1 LRSRS
6 GQRVLGFATEHELS
20 IETTMND
27 SFVHLAVI
35 TAFALSVFGCARAPP
50 ITSAPPM
57 VEVAAPLERLIVDR
71 DTFPGR
77 FDAVESVE
85 VRPRVNGYIDS
96 VNFKDGDT
104 VKKGDLLFVIDP
116 RPYAA
121 MVEEARGRLADARS
135 HQILAG
141 QELERAKILIATNT
155 IAPDLF
161 ERREQTIRGAE
172 AAVQVA
178 EGALHEAELNLGYC
192 RVSAPMAGRVSR
204 HFVSA
209 GNLVVGGAANATL
222 LTTIVQTD
230 PIDFYFDIDEGSYV
244 RYNEQVQRGERTS
257 TGGVGGNVLVTL
269 TGTPDSSRSGL
280 LDFVDNRLDR
290 STGTLHARAR
300 LENRDGA
307 LSPGQFGRAE
317 IISSPSHKAVLV
329 PENAIGLQSTGKV
342 LEVVAKGEDRV
353 VERPVVVGHS
363 FGALREIS
371 SGLQAGDRVVIAGLQ
386 RIQAGD
392 HVSPHDSPIDMTGFD
407 RLEASR

>member
-1 LRSRS
+1 MS
-6 GQRVLGFATEHELS
+6 
-20 IETTMND
+20 NW
-27 SFVHLAVI
+27 FVHLAFI
-35 TAFALSVFGCARAPP
+35 AAFALPVFGCSKAPAAA
-50 ITSAPPM
+50 SALPT
-57 VEVAAPLERLIVDR
+57 VEVAAPLERIIVDR

-85 VRPRVNGYIDS
+85 VRPRVSGYVDS

-121 MVEEARGRLADARS
+121 AVEEARGRLADAKS
-135 HQILAG
+135 QQILAG
-141 QELERAKILIATNT
+141 QELERARILITTNT

-161 ERREQTIRGAE
+161 ERREQAIRGAE

-178 EGALHEAELNLGYC
+178 EGVLRQAELNLGYS
-192 RVSAPMAGRVSR
+192 RITAPMSGRVSR

-209 GNLVVGGAANATL
+209 GNLVSGGAANATL

-230 PIDFYFDIDEGSYV
+230 PIDFYFDIDEGSYM
-244 RYNEQVQRGERTS
+244 RYSEQVQRGERTS
-257 TGGVGGNVLVTL
+257 TGGVGGDVFVTL
-269 TGTPDSSRSGL
+269 TGTPGSSRSGL

-290 STGTLHARAR
+290 STGTLRARAR
-300 LENRDGA
+300 LDNHDGA

-329 PENAIGLQSTGKV
+329 PENAIGLQSTGRV
-342 LEVVAKGEDRV
+342 LEVVAKGEDKV
-353 VERPVVVGHS
+353 VERPVVLGQS

-371 SGLQAGDRVVIAGLQ
+371 SGLEAGDRVVIAGLQ
-386 RIQAGD
+386 RIQAGH
-392 HVSPHDSPIDMTGFD
+392 HVAPHDSPIDMTGFEQ
-407 RLEASR
+407 LEASR